1 MNRHALRLLLL
12 LAALLLPSCV
22 RWHIGAAIRDAA
34 DYRVGVDVTQPLDGK
49 VYELPDEARKKP
61 RSYYTCAPEVRY
73 RLERLPLVEFD
84 EVPFEPPHA
93 RAAKNLRPTGRTLLV
108 RYEYEREP
116 LRGLEHKLYGALPA
130 MRPCYREE
138 VQELPKEARLS
149 RRSTRALPRHL
160 FAESALKQPRHTV
173 NSLGTR
179 EHERCWPAT
188 IAAAPFDYAIDPVLS
203 GVSTAAFWTGAAVAS
218 PFIYLTVTVDDLR
231 RQWRNNAR
239 RRTMPLEGELL
250 PAHPEGRVHPMS
262 ERPKR

>member
-1 MNRHALRLLLL
+1 MTRHALRLLLL
-12 LAALLLPSCV
+12 PAALLLSSCV
-22 RWHIGAAIRDAA
+22 RWHIGAAIRDSS
-34 DYRVGVDVTQPLDGK
+34 DRRVGVDVTQPLDGK
-49 VYELPDEARKKP
+49 VYELPGEARKKP

-73 RLERLPLVEFD
+73 RLERLPLVAFD
-84 EVPFEPPHA
+84 DAPFEPPHA
-93 RAAKNLRPTGRTLLV
+93 RAAVDLRPTGRTLLV
-108 RYEYEREP
+108 RYEYEQEP
-116 LRGLEHKLYGALPA
+116 LRGLEQKLYGTLAA
-130 MRPCYREE
+130 IRPCYREA
-138 VQELPKEARLS
+138 VQELPKEARLC
-149 RRSTRALPRHL
+149 RRSLSRHL

-188 IAAAPFDYAIDPVLS
+188 LAAAPFDFAIDPVLS
-203 GVSTAAFWTGAAVAS
+203 GVSTGVMWTGAAVAS
-218 PFIYLTVTVDDLR
+218 PFIYLTITVDDLR